1 MYLNIGGDFSV
12 RGETIVGVFDLDITS
27 QSPRTR
33 EFLERAEKDGVV
45 LDACDDIP
53 KSFLVCDHPYHKQ
66 LVYISQL
73 NTQTLQKRTENDQP
87 AVTGGQGKE
96 RTHV

>member
-12 RGETIVGVFDLDITS
+12 RAESVIGVFDLDITS

-33 EFLERAEKDGVV
+33 EFLDRAEKDGVV

>member
-1 MYLNIGGDFSV
+1 MPSV
-12 RGETIVGVFDLDITS
+12 SYTHLDVYKR
-27 QSPRTR
+27 Q
-33 EFLERAEKDGVV
+33 V